1 MNLHTSASILA
12 AVCLISAILALTG
25 PPSLA
30 VLWGVMITEK
40 WPWEK

>member
-1 MNLHTSASILA
+1 MSWSQTIPL
-12 AVCLISAILALTG
+12 AILALTG